1 MKDLTPLALTPLA
14 LKDLTPLDDP
24 FAPCT
29 RQDVSRYLHA
39 NLFSSPVVSL
49 ALA

>member
-14 LKDLTPLDDP
+14 LTPLDDP